1 MHSSAAF
8 SCCLSAT
15 TPLRIPP
22 FPVPAPIEM
31 LSIIVRRIDHFA
43 FTFSFAFTYR
53 VHLPLLIATRASS
66 SYCCCCCCQ
75 ETLQHTITIFH
86 FPYSETTTT
95 AAATINGAIF
105 NYHFRIS
112 RSLLIVSVCF
122 SVCLYVC
129 ACVCKQSYLSS
140 IAWYRFAAFSIFIQL
155 AFTRQ
160 TKTSNPRA
168 CAALS

>member
-1 MHSSAAF
+1 MHKIANACKF
-8 SCCLSAT
+8 CIIVCHQHATPPAHCQPPHLYTLQLPFHAVCLPHP
-15 TPLRIPP
+15 PLRIPP
-22 FPVPAPIEM
+22 FLVPAPIEM

-122 SVCLYVC
+122 NVCVWVC
-129 ACVCKQSYLSS
+129 V
-140 IAWYRFAAFSIFIQL
+140 
-155 AFTRQ
+155 
-160 TKTSNPRA
+160 
-168 CAALS
+168 